1 MPVLILCLAG
11 RISCSGEDCE
21 MSEINTDYIVHEHD
35 VVVIGAG
42 GAGLRAAIEASQN
55 GASVAMICKSMLGK
69 AHTVMAEGGAAAAL
83 GNADPRDNWQMHFRD
98 TMKGGKYLNDW
109 RMAKIH
115 AQQAA
120 DRIRELETWGAVFDR
135 TPEGKTNQRN
145 FGGHT
150 YPRLAHIGDATGL
163 ELIRTLQ
170 EKGVHMGMDVFMEYT
185 VRRLFQSDGHV
196 TGCFA
201 YDRNDGSLH
210 VFKAKTIILA
220 TGGIT
225 RCWAVCS
232 GSWEY
237 TGEGHALAYWSGAEM
252 GDMEFV
258 QFHPT
263 GMIWPPSVK
272 GILVTEG
279 VRGEGGI
286 LRNSEGERFM
296 FNYVPEMYKSEF
308 ADTEKEAL
316 EWVDEIIAGKLATV
330 RRPPELLTRDV
341 VAKAINSEKD
351 AGRASEHGGA
361 YLDISWRDEEQ
372 VKKKLPGMYHQFKEL
387 AAVDITKTPM
397 EVGPTAHYVM
407 GGVKVHPETQESTVG
422 RLYAAGE
429 AATGM
434 HGANRLGG
442 NSLTDLLVFGKI
454 AGENAAAVAADID
467 GFTEID
473 EAEIADVIAETL
485 APFNRE
491 GGENPA
497 KVVEDLREMMQK
509 KVGIIRTKVLLEESL
524 SDLDKLES
532 RATAT
537 SPGGSRIYN
546 PGWHQ
551 ALELSAMLDVS
562 RMCALAALHREESRG
577 GHTRDDFPVPDYS
590 HWGKINSVISMDE
603 AGAMNIEYRRYPS
616 INPEL
621 KALLDEADLHE
632 EE

>member
-1 MPVLILCLAG
+1 ML
-11 RISCSGEDCE
+11 EDY
-21 MSEINTDYIVHEHD
+21 SVHEYD
-35 VVVIGAG
+35 VLVIGAG
-42 GAGLRAAIEASQN
+42 GAGLRAAIEASSS
-55 GASVAMICKSMLGK
+55 GAKVAIISKSMLGK

-83 GNADPRDNWQMHFRD
+83 ANKDKRDSWKVHFRD

-109 RMAKIH
+109 RMAVVH
-115 AQQAA
+115 AQQAP

-135 TPEGKTNQRN
+135 TPKGLTSQRN

-170 EKGVHMGMDVFMEYT
+170 EKGVHMGMDVFMEFT
-185 VRRLFQSDGHV
+185 VRRLFTNEGEI

-210 VFKAKTIILA
+210 LFKAKSIVLA

-237 TGEGHALAYWSGAEM
+237 TGEGHALAYWAGAEI

-279 VRGEGGI
+279 VRGEGGM
-286 LRNSEGERFM
+286 LTNSEGKRFM
-296 FNYVPEMYKSEF
+296 FDYVPDMYAEEF

-316 EWVDEIIAGKLATV
+316 EWVDEVISGKLATK

-341 VAKAINSEKD
+341 VAKAINSERD

-361 YLDISWRDEEQ
+361 YLDISWRSPEDI
-372 VKKKLPGMYHQFKEL
+372 KKKLPGMYHQFKEL
-387 AAVDITKTPM
+387 AAVDITTTKM

-407 GGVKVHPETQESTVG
+407 GGVKVNPETQESTISG
-422 RLYAAGE
+422 LFAAGE
-429 AATGM
+429 AATGL

-442 NSLTDLLVFGKI
+442 NSLSDLIVFGKI
-454 AGENAAAVAADID
+454 AGESAASRAAGME
-467 GFTEID
+467 GFTDIPE
-473 EAEIADVIAETL
+473 EEIASAISETL
-485 APFNRE
+485 APLSRE

-497 KVVEDLREMMQK
+497 AVVEDLREMMQE
-509 KVGIIRTKVLLEESL
+509 KVGIIRTGKLLQEAL
-524 SDLDKLES
+524 KDLDELET
-532 RATAT
+532 RAALTC
-537 SPGGSRIYN
+537 PGGSRIYN

-551 ALELSAMLDVS
+551 ALELGAMIDVS
-562 RMCALAALHREESRG
+562 RMCALAALEREESRG
-577 GHTRDDFPVPDYS
+577 GHTRDDFPIPDHS
-590 HWGKINSVISMDE
+590 HWGKVNSVISLSGDGSMKIEHRSYPPIDE
-603 AGAMNIEYRRYPS
+603 EF
-616 INPEL
+616 
-621 KALLDEADLHE
+621 KALLDADDLHE
-632 EE
+632 EEA

>member
-1 MPVLILCLAG
+1 M
-11 RISCSGEDCE
+11 SFSGEDCE
-21 MSEINTDYIVHEHD
+21 MSEINTDYIFHEHD

-83 GNADPRDNWQMHFRD
+83 GNADPRDNWQIHFRD

-135 TPEGKTNQRN
+135 TPKGKTNQRN

-170 EKGVHMGMDVFMEYT
+170 EKGVHMGMDVYMEYT

-237 TGEGHALAYWSGAEM
+237 TGEGHALAYWAGAEM

-407 GGVKVHPETQESTVG
+407 GGIKVHPETQESTIG

-429 AATGM
+429 ASTGL

-442 NSLTDLLVFGKI
+442 NSLSDLLVFGKI

-467 GFTEID
+467 GYTEID

-497 KVVEDLREMMQK
+497 KVVEDLREMMQN
-509 KVGIIRTKVLLEESL
+509 KVGIIRTKILLEESL

-532 RATAT
+532 RANTT

-603 AGAMNIEYRRYPS
+603 AGAMNIEYRRYPP
-616 INPEL
+616 IHPEL
-621 KALLDEADLHE
+621 KALLDAADLHE

>member
-1 MPVLILCLAG
+1 M
-11 RISCSGEDCE
+11 DKTY
-21 MSEINTDYIVHEHD
+21 MTHEFD
-35 VVVIGAG
+35 VVIIGAG
-42 GAGLRAAIEASQN
+42 GAGLRAAIAASQE
-55 GASVAMICKSMLGK
+55 GASVALVCKSMLGK

-83 GNADPRDNWQMHFRD
+83 ANKDLRDSWKVHFRD
-98 TMKGGKYLNDW
+98 TMKGGKYLSDW

-115 AQQAA
+115 AQQAP

-135 TPEGKTNQRN
+135 TPQGLSSQRN

-170 EKGVHMGMDVFMEYT
+170 EKGVHMGMDVFMEFT
-185 VRRLFQSDGHV
+185 VRRLFTNNGEV

-210 VFKAKTIILA
+210 LFKAKSIVLA

-237 TGEGHALAYWSGAEM
+237 TGEGHALAYWAGAEI

-279 VRGEGGI
+279 VRGEGGM
-286 LRNSEGERFM
+286 LTNSEGQRFM
-296 FNYVPEMYKSEF
+296 FDYIPEMYADEF

-316 EWVDEIIAGKLATV
+316 EWVDEVISGKLATK

-341 VAKAINSEKD
+341 VAKAINSERD

-361 YLDISWRDEEQ
+361 YLDISWRTPED

-387 AAVDITKTPM
+387 AAVDITTTKM

-407 GGVKVHPETQESTVG
+407 GGVKVHPETQESTVRG
-422 RLYAAGE
+422 LYAAGE
-429 AATGM
+429 AATGL

-442 NSLTDLLVFGKI
+442 NSLSDLIVFGKI
-454 AGENAAAVAADID
+454 AGEYAAARAEKID
-467 GFTEID
+467 SFAEIPD
-473 EAEIADVIAETL
+473 EEIADVISETL
-485 APFNRE
+485 APFGRE

-497 KVVEDLREMMQK
+497 SVVEDLREMMQE
-509 KVGIIRTKVLLEESL
+509 KVGIIRTGTLLNEAL
-524 SDLDKLES
+524 SDLNELEK
-532 RATAT
+532 RAAIT

-551 ALELSAMLDVS
+551 ALELGAMIDVS
-562 RMCALAALHREESRG
+562 RMCALAALQREESRG
-577 GHTRDDFPVPDYS
+577 GHTRDDFPESDHK
-590 HWGKINSVISMDE
+590 HWGKVNSVITQGKDGLMEIEHTSYPAIDE
-603 AGAMNIEYRRYPS
+603 
-616 INPEL
+616 EL
-621 KALLDEADLHE
+621 KALLDADDLNQE
-632 EE
+632 GE

>member
-1 MPVLILCLAG
+1 MT
-11 RISCSGEDCE
+11 EDY
-21 MSEINTDYIVHEHD
+21 TVHEHD
-35 VVVIGAG
+35 VVIIGAG

-83 GNADPRDNWQMHFRD
+83 GNKDPRDNWQTHFRD

-115 AQQAA
+115 AQQSP

-135 TPEGKTNQRN
+135 TPDGLTNQRN

-170 EKGVHMGMDVFMEYT
+170 EKGVHMGMDVFMEFT
-185 VRRLFQSDGHV
+185 VRRLFTSNGKV

-201 YDRNDGSLH
+201 YDRNNGTLH
-210 VFKAKTIILA
+210 VFKAKTIVLA

-237 TGEGHALAYWSGAEM
+237 TGEGHALAYWAGAEI

-279 VRGEGGI
+279 VRGEGGM
-286 LRNSEGERFM
+286 LTNAEDERFM
-296 FNYVPEMYKSEF
+296 FNYIPEMYKDEF

-316 EWVDEIIAGKLATV
+316 EWVDEVISGQLATK

-341 VAKAINSEKD
+341 VAKAINSERN

-361 YLDISWRDEEQ
+361 YLDISWRDPEE

-387 AAVDITKTPM
+387 AAVDITKQPM

-407 GGVKVHPETQESTVG
+407 GGVKVDPETQESTISG
-422 RLYAAGE
+422 LFAAGE
-429 AATGM
+429 AATGL

-442 NSLTDLLVFGKI
+442 NSLSDLIVFGKI
-454 AGENAAAVAADID
+454 AGEQAALRSAQINN
-467 GFTEID
+467 FEEID
-473 EAEIADVIAETL
+473 AAEIADVIAETL
-485 APFNRE
+485 APLNRE
-491 GGENPA
+491 NGENPA
-497 KVVEDLREMMQK
+497 KVVEDLREMMQE
-509 KVGIIRTKVLLEESL
+509 KVGIIRTGKLLEEAL
-524 SDLDKLES
+524 DDLDKLES
-532 RATAT
+532 RASIT

-551 ALELSAMLDVS
+551 ALEIGAMIDVS
-562 RMCALAALHREESRG
+562 RMCALAALEREESRG
-577 GHTRDDFPVPDYS
+577 GHTRDDFPTPDYK
-590 HWGKINSVISMDE
+590 HWGKINSVISIQLDGTM
-603 AGAMNIEYRRYPS
+603 AIEHRKYPPIDS
-616 INPEL
+616 EL
-621 KALLDEADLHE
+621 RELLDADDLHE
-632 EE
+632 ED

>member
-1 MPVLILCLAG
+1 ML
-11 RISCSGEDCE
+11 EDY
-21 MSEINTDYIVHEHD
+21 SVHEYD
-35 VVVIGAG
+35 VLVIGAG
-42 GAGLRAAIEASQN
+42 GAGLRAAIEASSS
-55 GASVAMICKSMLGK
+55 GAKVAIISKSMLGK

-83 GNADPRDNWQMHFRD
+83 ANKDKRDSWKVHFRD

-109 RMAKIH
+109 RMAVVH
-115 AQQAA
+115 AQQAP

-135 TPEGKTNQRN
+135 TPKGLTSQRN

-170 EKGVHMGMDVFMEYT
+170 EKGVHMGMDVFMEFT
-185 VRRLFQSDGHV
+185 VRRLFTNEGEI

-210 VFKAKTIILA
+210 LFKAKSIVLA

-237 TGEGHALAYWSGAEM
+237 TGEGHALAYWAGAEI

-279 VRGEGGI
+279 VRGEGGM
-286 LRNSEGERFM
+286 LTNSEGKRFM
-296 FNYVPEMYKSEF
+296 FDYVPDMYAEEF

-316 EWVDEIIAGKLATV
+316 EWVDEVISGKLATK

-341 VAKAINSEKD
+341 VAKAINSERD
-351 AGRASEHGGA
+351 AGRASKHGGA
-361 YLDISWRDEEQ
+361 YLDISWRSPEDI
-372 VKKKLPGMYHQFKEL
+372 KKKLPGMYHQFKEL
-387 AAVDITKTPM
+387 AAVDITTTKM

-407 GGVKVHPETQESTVG
+407 GGVKVNPETQESTISG
-422 RLYAAGE
+422 LYAAGE
-429 AATGM
+429 AATGL

-442 NSLTDLLVFGKI
+442 NSLSDLIVFGKI
-454 AGENAAAVAADID
+454 AGESAASRAAGMD
-467 GFTEID
+467 GFTDIPE
-473 EAEIADVIAETL
+473 EEIASAISETL
-485 APFNRE
+485 APLSRE

-497 KVVEDLREMMQK
+497 AVVEDLREMMQE
-509 KVGIIRTKVLLEESL
+509 KVGIIRTGKLLQEAL
-524 SDLDKLES
+524 KDLDELET
-532 RATAT
+532 RAALTC
-537 SPGGSRIYN
+537 PGGSRIYN

-551 ALELSAMLDVS
+551 ALELGAMIDVS
-562 RMCALAALHREESRG
+562 RMCALAALEREESRG
-577 GHTRDDFPVPDYS
+577 GHTRDDFPIPDHS
-590 HWGKINSVISMDE
+590 HWGKVNSVISLSGDGSMKIEHRSYPPIDE
-603 AGAMNIEYRRYPS
+603 EF
-616 INPEL
+616 
-621 KALLDEADLHE
+621 KALLDADDLHE
-632 EE
+632 EEA

>member
-1 MPVLILCLAG
+1 M
-11 RISCSGEDCE
+11 GEVV
-21 MSEINTDYIVHEHD
+21 IHEHD

-42 GAGLRAAIEASQN
+42 GAGLRAAIEASTA
-55 GASVAMICKSMLGK
+55 GVSVAMICKSMLGK

-83 GNADPRDNWQMHFRD
+83 ANKDPRDSWQTHFRD
-98 TMKGGKYLNDW
+98 TMKGGKYLGDW
-109 RMAKIH
+109 RMAQIH
-115 AQQAA
+115 AQQAP
-120 DRIRELETWGAVFDR
+120 DRIRELEQWGAVFDR
-135 TPEGKTNQRN
+135 TPKGMTSQRN

-170 EKGVHMGMDVFMEYT
+170 QRGIHMGMDVFMEFT
-185 VRRLFQSDGHV
+185 VRRLFKTGGRVS
-196 TGCFA
+196 GCFA

-210 VFKAKTIILA
+210 VFRAKTIVLA

-225 RCWAVCS
+225 RCWEVCS

-237 TGEGHALAYWSGAEM
+237 TGEGHALAYWAGAEM

-279 VRGEGGI
+279 VRGEGGM
-286 LRNSEGERFM
+286 LSNAEGRRFM
-296 FNYVPEMYKSEF
+296 FDYVPEMYADEF

-316 EWVDEIIAGKLATV
+316 AWVDEVVSGKLATK

-341 VAKAINSEKD
+341 VAKAINSERA

-361 YLDISWRDEEQ
+361 YLDISWRNPDE

-387 AAVDITKTPM
+387 AAVDITKQRM

-407 GGVKVHPETQESTVG
+407 GGVKVDPYTQETSIPG
-422 RLYAAGE
+422 LYAAGE
-429 AATGM
+429 VATGL

-442 NSLTDLLVFGKI
+442 NSLSDLIVFGKI
-454 AGENAAAVAADID
+454 AGEQAAGAAKEASEFSAIAQS
-467 GFTEID
+467 EID
-473 EAEIADVIAETL
+473 EVVTETL
-485 APFNRE
+485 APLLRE

-497 KVVEDLREMMQK
+497 KVVNDLREMMQNK
-509 KVGIIRTKVLLEESL
+509 AGIIRTGGLLLEAIT
-524 SDLDKLES
+524 DLDELEE
-532 RATAT
+532 RAAAT
-537 SPGGSRIYN
+537 SPGGGRTYN

-551 ALELSAMLDVS
+551 ALELSAMIDVS
-562 RMCALAALHREESRG
+562 RMCALAAHRREESRG
-577 GHTRDDFPVPDYS
+577 AHTRDDFPETDHS
-590 HWGKINSVISMDE
+590 HWGKVTSVISLGEGGSMDIGF
-603 AGAMNIEYRRYPS
+603 ASYPE
-616 INPEL
+616 IPGEL
-621 KALLDEADLHE
+621 TALLDAEDLHE
-632 EE
+632 G

>member
-1 MPVLILCLAG
+1 ML
-11 RISCSGEDCE
+11 EDY
-21 MSEINTDYIVHEHD
+21 SVHEYD
-35 VVVIGAG
+35 VLVIGAG
-42 GAGLRAAIEASQN
+42 GAGLRAAIEASSS
-55 GASVAMICKSMLGK
+55 GAKVAIISKSMLGK

-83 GNADPRDNWQMHFRD
+83 ANKDKRDSWKVHFRD

-109 RMAKIH
+109 RMAVVH
-115 AQQAA
+115 AQQAP

-135 TPEGKTNQRN
+135 TPKGLTSQRN

-170 EKGVHMGMDVFMEYT
+170 EKGVHMGMDVFMEFT
-185 VRRLFQSDGHV
+185 VRRLFTNEGEI

-210 VFKAKTIILA
+210 LFKAKSIVLA

-237 TGEGHALAYWSGAEM
+237 TGEGHALAYWAGAEI

-279 VRGEGGI
+279 VRGEGGM
-286 LRNSEGERFM
+286 LTNSEGKRFM
-296 FNYVPEMYKSEF
+296 FDYVPDMYAEEF

-316 EWVDEIIAGKLATV
+316 EWVDEVISGKLATK

-341 VAKAINSEKD
+341 VAKAINSERD

-361 YLDISWRDEEQ
+361 YLDISWRSPEDI
-372 VKKKLPGMYHQFKEL
+372 KKKLPGMYHQFKEL
-387 AAVDITKTPM
+387 AAVDITTTKM

-407 GGVKVHPETQESTVG
+407 GGVKVNPETQESTISG
-422 RLYAAGE
+422 LYAAGE
-429 AATGM
+429 AATGL

-442 NSLTDLLVFGKI
+442 NSLSDLIVFGKI
-454 AGENAAAVAADID
+454 AGESAASRAAEMN
-467 GFTEID
+467 GFTDIPE
-473 EAEIADVIAETL
+473 EEIASAISETL
-485 APFNRE
+485 APLSRE

-497 KVVEDLREMMQK
+497 AVVEDLREMMQE
-509 KVGIIRTKVLLEESL
+509 KVGIIRTGKLLQEAL
-524 SDLDKLES
+524 KDLDELEA
-532 RATAT
+532 RAALTC
-537 SPGGSRIYN
+537 PGGSRIYN

-551 ALELSAMLDVS
+551 ALELGAMIDVS
-562 RMCALAALHREESRG
+562 RMCALAALEREESRG
-577 GHTRDDFPVPDYS
+577 GHTRDDFPIPDHS
-590 HWGKINSVISMDE
+590 HWGKVNSVISLSGDGSMKIEHRSYPPIDE
-603 AGAMNIEYRRYPS
+603 EF
-616 INPEL
+616 
-621 KALLDEADLHE
+621 KALLDADDLHE
-632 EE
+632 EEA